1 MRSFSNACLLLVIL
15 ILFTGCATTGKQD
28 ANNTRAAETNA
39 QLGIQYM
46 RDGKLDVALRKF
58 QKALAQDPDL
68 PAAHDGVAVLY
79 ARTGE
84 NELAEKHYRKSLKL
98 DAKNSRAHNNYGQ
111 FLCAQERYDEAEKE
125 FLTAAKNP
133 YYALPALPLTNAGMC
148 ARRIPDEVRAE
159 NYFRK
164 ALEHDAEYAPALL
177 QMAEISYSKNNYLS
191 ARAYLQRYQAAA
203 KHIPESLWLA
213 VRTEYAL
220 GDNQAWGKY
229 SMMLK
234 NNFPNAR
241 QTRRLQEWESE
252 RQRR

>member
-1 MRSFSNACLLLVIL
+1 MNIFSRACLLLVIL
-15 ILFTGCATTGKQD
+15 TLSAGCATTGKQD
-28 ANNTRAAETNA
+28 KVSTRAAETNT

-68 PAAHDGVAVLY
+68 PGAHDGIAVLY
-79 ARTGE
+79 TRTGE
-84 NELAEKHYRKSLKL
+84 NKLAEKHYKRSLRL

-125 FLTAAKNP
+125 FETAAKNP
-133 YYALPALPLTNAGMC
+133 YYTVPALPLSNAGMC
-148 ARRIPDEVRAE
+148 ARRIPDEARAE
-159 NYFRK
+159 KYFRK
-164 ALEHDAEYAPALL
+164 ALEHDAEFGPALL
-177 QMAEISYSKNNYLS
+177 QMADISYSKNNYLS

-203 KHIPESLWLA
+203 KHNPESLWLG

-241 QTRRLQEWESE
+241 QTKRLQEWESE

>member
-1 MRSFSNACLLLVIL
+1 MSYFNIDVYSRKI
-15 ILFTGCATTGKQD
+15 TTSSPD
-28 ANNTRAAETNA
+28 A
-39 QLGIQYM
+39 QLWFDRGLVWTFAY
-46 RDGKLDVALRKF
+46 
-58 QKALAQDPDL
+58 
-68 PAAHDGVAVLY
+68 HHEEAV
-79 ARTGE
+79 E
-84 NELAEKHYRKSLKL
+84 
-98 DAKNSRAHNNYGQ
+98 
-111 FLCAQERYDEAEKE
+111 C
-125 FLTAAKNP
+125 
-133 YYALPALPLTNAGMC
+133 
-148 ARRIPDEVRAE
+148 
-159 NYFRK
+159 FRK
-164 ALEHDAEYAPALL
+164 ALEHDAKYAPALL

-252 RQRR
+252 RQRRY